1 MDNVPQVSLNKFV
14 DSFRTRLEM
23 AAENDKKDDEEDE
36 KQESGK
42 VGKWT
47 LQVEKSPRGHQTH
60 RVQQIPRTP
69 PRIQIPPTP
78 LERAPH
84 E

>member
-1 MDNVPQVSLNKFV
+1 
-14 DSFRTRLEM
+14 M
-23 AAENDKKDDEEDE
+23 AAATKMIKRMTKK
-36 KQESGK
+36 KKKGK

-47 LQVEKSPRGHQTH
+47 LQVEKSPRGHQTR

-69 PRIQIPPTP
+69 QQIPRTP
-78 LERAPH
+78 LERAAH